1 MTGNFGQSRRFDAT
15 SAAAAGMIFPAEF
28 LVRRERAAAARL
40 FDLFRARHCVTAH
53 QSRESFAGRRVATV
67 LRPGMKKFFL
77 MTLLLT
83 PPVSAQ
89 SDQPAP
95 PAPLTTREQVQADRA
110 RAAAEEKS
118 APTARPWDRGADGK
132 RPWERGA
139 TAK

>member
-1 MTGNFGQSRRFDAT
+1 MSREDE
-15 SAAAAGMIFPAEF
+15 P
-28 LVRRERAAAARL
+28 LVRRIPNYTDAAFLLIQRALPRRGKGEPAARL
-40 FDLFRARHCVTAH
+40 SDLFRARH
-53 QSRESFAGRRVATV
+53 RVATG

-77 MTLLLT
+77 MTLLVAT
-83 PPVSAQ
+83 PVSAQ
-89 SDQPAP
+89 TDQPAP